1 MFTTSDKFINVWDLR
16 TFKSEITLKGHKD
29 EIRQLHIHK
38 DTLFSAGKG
47 TVNGGSLLVWDLR
60 GRMSFEN
67 IVEKEKNQDI
77 FSMVIFF
84 CYF

>member
-1 MFTTSDKFINVWDLR
+1 M
-16 TFKSEITLKGHKD
+16 
-29 EIRQLHIHK
+29 LHINQ

-60 GRMSFEN
+60 GSMSFES

-77 FSMVIFF
+77 FSMVTF
-84 CYF
+84 YFILDISEWHFILRNKGSLCEKDEDPKQ